1 MILLI
6 LDKLRTIIREYW
18 FCRNNI
24 GLCTLHAWVCVEGW
38 GGGYVFM
45 LFKPFVCVCACMER
59 ERERE
64 REGEREM
71 QSWKIDLILLRK
83 FVYLRFILWDPH
95 VNN

>member
-6 LDKLRTIIREYW
+6 LAKLRTIIGEYW

-38 GGGYVFM
+38 GGGYAFM
-45 LFKPFVCVCACMER
+45 LFKPFVCVCVRMRVER

-64 REGEREM
+64 RERDAVME
-71 QSWKIDLILLRK
+71 D
-83 FVYLRFILWDPH
+83 
-95 VNN
+95 